1 MLYFRMAVLTMILF
15 LLAAQHATVAHA
27 QQRGERRV
35 LTSEDVER
43 PAPPAS
49 EDSVSAEATASAEP
63 TEAADSAESR
73 PRPQGEFKWALDLQ
87 ATLKDAYEA
96 YLERLDKETIEARK
110 LRWQIVV
117 NSLNAVMQYNQLLIN
132 ELQPGPQPSSEAAP

>member
-35 LTSEDVER
+35 LTNEDVE
-43 PAPPAS
+43 PPAS

-132 ELQPGPQPSSEAAP
+132 ELQPGPQPSGETAP